1 MYRDSIKV
9 MSIFLRQKLLVP
21 KYKLL
26 NSILIQ
32 LLLEEDRVF
41 SLRKAYSRLDQNLQV
56 LILALS
62 AIERKVA
69 L

>member
-9 MSIFLRQKLLVP
+9 MSIFSRQKLLVP

-41 SLRKAYSRLDQNLQV
+41 SLRKAYSRLDQNQRV

-62 AIERKVA
+62 AIERKAA

>member
-9 MSIFLRQKLLVP
+9 MSIFSRQKLLVP